1 MYLTVTKTYEKR
13 DVDMVTCINLYD
25 NGNML
30 QIAQRDCIKVF
41 EHQRDL
47 SVNPASAMASYF
59 ASQMNIRKRQVLIE
73 LDGNAF
79 TIQAGSMQWTTGS
92 VSMTSNVKGVGDF
105 LGKALAS
112 KMTKESAIKPEYR
125 GTGLIMLEPTY
136 MHILLEDVSEWGSL
150 VLEDGLFLACD
161 SSIKQNVV
169 ARSTLTSAI
178 AGKEGLFNLCLSGNG
193 IAVLE
198 SPVPRDELIEF
209 NLKDDEVKID
219 GNMAIAW
226 SNSLKFTVERS
237 SKSLA
242 GSAVSGEG
250 LVNVYRGT
258 GRILVA
264 PTE

>member
-1 MYLTVTKTYEKR
+1 
-13 DVDMVTCINLYD
+13 MVTYKNLYD
-25 NGNML
+25 NSNMKL
-30 QIAQRDCIKVF
+30 VQERECVKVF

-47 SVNPASAMASYF
+47 SVNPSSAVNAYY
-59 ASQMNIRKRQVLIE
+59 ATEMNVRKRQVLIE
-73 LDGNAF
+73 LNGNAF
-79 TIQAGSMQWTTGS
+79 TVQAGAMQWTSGA
-92 VSMTSNVKGVGDF
+92 VKMTSGIKGVGDF

-112 KMTKESAIKPEYR
+112 KVTKESAAKPEYN
-125 GTGLIMLEPTY
+125 GNGLLMLEPTY
-136 MHILLEDVSEWGSL
+136 KFILLENISDWGSM

-161 SSIKQNVV
+161 SNIKQNVV
-169 ARSTLTSAI
+169 ARSTFTSAV
-178 AGKEGLFNLCLSGNG
+178 AGKEGLFNLCLTGNG

-198 SPVPRDELIEF
+198 SPVPYDELITFE
-209 NLKDDEVKID
+209 LKDDEVKID

-237 SKSLA
+237 SKSLV

-258 GRILVA
+258 GKILMA

>member
-1 MYLTVTKTYEKR
+1 
-13 DVDMVTCINLYD
+13 MVTCNNLYN
-25 NGNML
+25 NGNMK
-30 QIAQRDCIKVF
+30 QIGEMGCVKVF

-47 SVNPASAMASYF
+47 SVSPSSAMAAYY
-59 ASQMNIRKRQVLIE
+59 AAEMNVRKRQVLIE
-73 LDGNAF
+73 LNGNAF
-79 TIQAGSMQWTTGS
+79 TVQAGAMQWTSGA
-92 VSMTSNVKGVGDF
+92 VSMTSGIKGVGDF

-112 KMTKESAIKPEYR
+112 KVTKESAAKPEYK
-125 GTGLIMLEPTY
+125 GNGLLMLEPTY
-136 MHILLEDVSEWGSL
+136 KHILLEDISQWGGM

-169 ARSTLTSAI
+169 ARTTLSSAVV
-178 AGKEGLFNLCLSGNG
+178 GKEGLFNLCLTGSG

-209 NLKDDEVKID
+209 ELKDDEVKID

-237 SKSLA
+237 SKSLV

-250 LVNVYRGT
+250 LVNVYRGS
-258 GRILVA
+258 GRILMS